1 MQINAFVRALCRLL
15 IACLAAS
22 SMTAQAGL
30 IGTDAAL
37 QGAAAQAGAA
47 QKARESIAL
56 RLEAL
61 GLAAG
66 TARERVAAI
75 SDAEALEIAGR
86 IDSAPAGA
94 LAGETFFVLLVVA
107 FLIWRFG
114 YSEQGKAESKARE
127 AEMKREQQPKK

>member
-1 MQINAFVRALCRLL
+1 MQINAFVRALCRILVV
-15 IACLAAS
+15 CFAAS
-22 SMTAQAGL
+22 SISAQAGM

-47 QKARESIAL
+47 RQARETIA
-56 RLEAL
+56 RQLEAL
-61 GLAAG
+61 GIAAG

-75 SDAEALEIAGR
+75 SDAEALDIAGR

-94 LAGETFFVLLVVA
+94 LAGTTFFVLLIVA

-114 YSEQGKAESKARE
+114 YSEQGKAEQKARE
-127 AEMKREQQPKK
+127 AETRQPKK

>member
-15 IACLAAS
+15 IVCFAAS

-61 GLAAG
+61 GLGAG

-75 SDAEALEIAGR
+75 SDAEALDIAGR

-94 LAGETFFVLLVVA
+94 FGGVEFFVVLVVA

-114 YSEQGKAESKARE
+114 YSEQGKAEQKARE
-127 AEMKREQQPKK
+127 AETKAVKK

>member
-15 IACLAAS
+15 IVCFAAS

-37 QGAAAQAGAA
+37 QGATAQAGAA
-47 QKARESIAL
+47 RQARESIAL

-61 GLAAG
+61 GLGAD

-75 SDAEALEIAGR
+75 SDAEALDIARR

-94 LAGETFFVLLVVA
+94 LAGEAFFILLVVG

-114 YSEQGKAESKARE
+114 YSEQGKAEAKARE
-127 AEMKREQQPKK
+127 AESKPQKK